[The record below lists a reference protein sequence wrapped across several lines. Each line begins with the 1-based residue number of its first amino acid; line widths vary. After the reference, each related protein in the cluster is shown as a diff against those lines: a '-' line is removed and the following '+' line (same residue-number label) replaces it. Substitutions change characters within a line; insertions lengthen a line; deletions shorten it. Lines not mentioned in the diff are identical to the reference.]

1 MKRKK
6 NKILVYFRNIYAIIG
21 LIFFIWMVFLDTNSL
36 VKFIGLKKKLDRL
49 ENEKTKLEIE
59 ILKDKEWIK
68 KLNDSIEIEKYG
80 IVKSFYEKVKNPP
93 TNLANGAVY
102 AFDNDF
108 LEWISEN
115 NNEFK
120 DFSIEVIPLLVG
132 KIFTWH
138 TSKIFI
144 DIGTPSS
151 LKSARDLY
159 SSLNKGNLI

>member
-59 ILKDKEWIK
+59 ILKDKELIK

-80 IVKSFYEKVKNPP
+80 REKYFLKKKNED
-93 TNLANGAVY
+93 VY
-102 AFDNDF
+102 IINYSD
-108 LEWISEN
+108 
-115 NNEFK
+115 
-120 DFSIEVIPLLVG
+120 
-132 KIFTWH
+132 
-138 TSKIFI
+138 
-144 DIGTPSS
+144 S
-151 LKSARDLY
+151 LK
-159 SSLNKGNLI
+159 

>member
-59 ILKDKEWIK
+59 ILKDKELIR

-80 IVKSFYEKVKNPP
+80 REKYFLKKENED
-93 TNLANGAVY
+93 VY
-102 AFDNDF
+102 IINYVD
-108 LEWISEN
+108 
-115 NNEFK
+115 
-120 DFSIEVIPLLVG
+120 
-132 KIFTWH
+132 
-138 TSKIFI
+138 
-144 DIGTPSS
+144 S
-151 LKSARDLY
+151 LK
-159 SSLNKGNLI
+159 

>member
-59 ILKDKEWIK
+59 ILKDRELIK

-80 IVKSFYEKVKNPP
+80 REKYFLKKDNED
-93 TNLANGAVY
+93 VY
-102 AFDNDF
+102 IINYGD
-108 LEWISEN
+108 
-115 NNEFK
+115 
-120 DFSIEVIPLLVG
+120 
-132 KIFTWH
+132 
-138 TSKIFI
+138 
-144 DIGTPSS
+144 S
-151 LKSARDLY
+151 LK
-159 SSLNKGNLI
+159 